1 MNKLYSY
8 RLFSFFLVVFFTLHL
23 GAQSFN
29 FSGLVDADVTNPTS
43 LQFGP
48 NGKLYVS
55 QQNGFITEFT
65 VTRDGAAPGN
75 GTYTATNAVKI
86 NAIKNGVPN
95 HNDDGSISTIK
106 KRLITGLYV
115 AGTAANPILYVSSS
129 DSRIGGTNSGE
140 DTNLDTNSGVL
151 SRLTWNGSGWD
162 RVDLVRGLPRCEE
175 NHATNGM
182 DMFTNGGST
191 YLMLQQGGNANEGAP
206 SNNFAGTPET
216 YLAGAMLI
224 VNLTQL
230 EGMAIYTD
238 PRNGASYVYDLPTLN
253 DPTRAD
259 ITNTD
264 PNFPYPSGHPMF
276 NATIDE
282 GDPFGGNDSRNQ
294 AFTEAGGP
302 VQIFAPGFR
311 NAYDVVVTDD
321 GRIFSG
327 DNGSNK
333 DWGGP
338 PVIRTAAGA
347 LKGDQSTTNYN
358 PGAGDYVT
366 NEFNLSNGTIDV
378 DDGLHYVGNITDP
391 NNTYYAGHPVPIR
404 AFPSRAE
411 VRVHVFDPSLMVPA
425 WVVEDTYNWAD
436 LIIGVSGY
444 FKTSFSIA
452 DFPDDTRQGEF
463 LSGDVG
469 NSKVNILDVV
479 NFSTNGMCEY
489 TATNFGGAM
498 VGDLLT
504 ASYTPGG
511 NINRYQLDAS
521 GTGLLAKDNSFLSG
535 FASQPLDVIAQSDT
549 DPFPGTIWA
558 ATYGADNIT
567 VFEPVDFGPCLQPGE
582 AGYDPNEDSDSDGY
596 TNGDEI
602 DNGTDHCNG
611 GSKPEDNDNDLVSD
625 LNDPDDD
632 NDGIPDVNDVFALD
646 ADNGTTTDLPINYP
660 FLNNDPGTGFAGLGF
675 TGWMSNGS
683 SDYIDQYDLSNLSFG
698 GAGGKATIDLVP
710 EGDALGATNT
720 QENGFQFGINVD
732 TGSPA
737 FTIHSEIEIPFSG
750 VPPVDSQSYGIF
762 IGNGDQDNY
771 LKVVI
776 MDGITNG
783 DGIDGFEVVLEN
795 GGVPVS
801 STYDAPNLLA
811 ATAVDIYISVDPA
824 ANTAQPFY
832 SLNGG
837 NTIVQLGAP
846 ITLPTS
852 FLSAADNTGMAVG
865 MISTSAGAGPE
876 FVATWDF
883 IRVTEDGP
891 ANIVVDPDPIDFGA
905 LAVNSGEAQI
915 SSSAL
920 NTGGPATGPVQIT
933 GLTITG
939 TDAALF
945 QTFATTPATV
955 GPGSSISI
963 PVSFT
968 PNSTEGQKNANLII
982 THSGANSPL
991 TIPLSATLAS
1001 TTVVSRIN
1009 AGGEAVTATD
1019 GNMNWEFNADTGSY
1033 AGTTYSVNVG
1043 AIFDSDLTFAN
1054 RHSSIPA
1061 SMDEATFNALFAQER
1076 FDQSGGAD
1084 MNFSIPVPNGT
1095 YTINLFMGNSFLD
1108 TSQVGERVFDIA
1120 LEGTILKNDLDLIT
1134 EFGHQSGGML
1144 SLQTEVTDGVLNIV
1158 FLEEIES
1165 PLVNAIEVLAG
1176 GSAFS
1181 PIVIQPLADVNSE
1194 EGDSGTFFSVGSTG
1208 GDPAENF
1215 TYSISGNPNGTS
1227 IEPTNG
1233 QVSGVIAAGASMG
1246 SPDGNGI
1253 YTVTITVTKPGS
1265 LPVTQS
1271 LQWNILSEVW
1281 VDKDENENYTA
1292 RHECSFVQAGDKF
1305 YLMGGR
1311 ENALGV
1317 DVYDYENDSWIN
1329 LANSAPQEFNH
1340 FQATE
1345 YQGLIWII
1353 GAFKDNNFP
1362 IEEPADFIWIFDPAT
1377 NDWIQGPPIPN
1388 ARKRGSTGL
1397 VVYNDKFYIVGGNT
1411 IGHNGGYVPWF
1422 DEYDPATGIWTP
1434 LVDAPRARDHFSA
1447 VVIDDKLYLAGGR
1460 LSGGIG
1466 NVFTPTIAEV
1476 DVYDFTN
1483 ETWSSLPSAQNI
1495 PTPRG
1500 GAAAVNFNDKL
1511 VVIGGEVE
1519 NEVVYGVNRNDA
1531 LEITEEYDPVAQSW
1545 SRIEDLNHKRH
1556 GTQAITSGGGIFIL
1570 GGSPVKAS
1578 GNQKNM
1584 EFFGFDTPV
1593 GTPSLASSLA
1603 AATNV
1608 IIADDT
1614 TEDILLNV
1622 TNGNEAIFVKS
1633 MQLSGPNAADFSI
1646 DSGELTNQL
1655 LNANSSHTLQVSLSG
1670 TGANRSAV
1678 LTITYGDDSIIT
1690 INLANFDN
1698 SLNLEA
1704 IADQNNNEGDV
1715 VSLQVMAN
1723 AASNYSASN
1732 LPPTLT
1738 INPTTGLISGTISNG
1753 GANVGPFEEENGLVI
1768 IEAESGTLE
1777 TSWTTTTTGGA
1788 TGIIAGSNHFNN
1800 QNGGTIPYEITI
1812 TTPGVYRFNWRNFY
1826 SGSAATDEND
1836 SWLKFPNTN
1845 DVWFFGH
1852 LGDPGDEA
1860 TLISNLQAST
1870 FTNIVFPIGSSRVT
1884 PDTTPKGNGSNGFFK
1899 AYRTGGNSEVYD
1911 WEAFTSDFEDY
1922 DIYVWF
1928 VNAGTYTMEVSERSA
1943 GHAIDKMALYKL
1955 DGPNYTDG
1963 QLTAA
1968 PESQR
1973 TAGDGASINSP
1984 YNVSISVTDNSTPP
1998 TTATTDFIWYIGA
2011 TGDPIP
2017 VITATPDN
2025 GFAPL
2030 EVTFTGSSSTDDVG
2044 ISSYTWDFMDGSPP
2058 VTTADPVHTFT
2069 TPGIYNVQLTVE
2081 DTDNNTAIATKEIIV
2096 RDSATDGDFRINTG
2110 GPSLSYNGQTWLAD
2124 DYFAGGSVFSNNI
2137 PISNTGNDELYQ
2149 SERFAGSGNITYQIP
2164 VASGD
2169 YTVNLHFAETFFGVS
2184 GSGSTG
2190 GVGSRIFN
2198 INIEGNQGVINNYDI
2213 VTAAGGSGKAVVENF
2228 QNVTVSDGNLT
2239 IVLTGIIQNP
2249 KINGIEV
2256 LLPANLTAPT
2266 VYAGDDVALSIDNT
2280 PLTLDGSAYDP
2291 DGGAIATYQWTQ
2303 ISGPNTATFNNATI
2317 EDPEIGG
2324 LVEGD
2329 YVFQLSATDDE
2340 AATATDEVTISV
2352 VGEPTTLFI
2361 NSGGPAFTFD
2371 GTDWIADDYFNSGST
2386 FPNPIPIA
2394 NTENDQLYQ
2403 TERFKIGNNSLIYE
2417 IPVQFAGEYNVDLHF
2432 AELFYGVA
2440 GGAPGGVGSRIF
2452 NVDVE
2457 NGQGQLTN
2465 YDIVA
2470 AAGGSAT
2477 AIIEDFKSINV
2488 TDGSLTITL
2497 TSVVENPK
2505 ISGIG
2510 VFETRV
2516 PVVDAGT
2523 DQTIALPTNSVTING
2538 TATDPDG
2545 GAIMSYQWTQ
2555 VSGPSVA
2562 TLTGDMS
2569 ADLVASNLVEGAYI
2583 FRLTATDDENATGFD
2598 EIMITVLPDNGNVA
2612 PTAVA
2617 TATPLSGDAPL
2628 EVTFTGS
2635 DSTDDV
2641 GVTGYSWDF
2650 KDGNTSTDADPT
2662 HTFTAEG
2669 TYEVELTVTDVD
2681 GLTDMATVTITVGQM
2696 GNQAPTALAE
2706 ATPTAGEAPLTVSFT
2721 GSNSSDDEAIVG
2733 YAWDFMDGSTS
2744 TEADPSHIFTT
2755 EGIYDVELT
2764 VTDGEGLTG
2773 TATVQIL
2780 VGTGPFAVV
2789 EADPLTGGAPLL
2801 VNFTGSGSTGSV
2813 AITGYSWD
2821 FGDGNSSTEAD
2832 PQHIYTLPGTYSASL
2847 TVTDADGTTN
2857 TASIDIVVTAGSTM
2871 DIILETN
2878 PANPDD
2884 GGVVRI
2890 VVVNLPENV
2899 DVMNI
2904 TVHDIGGRY
2913 VAGHVAESIEVG
2925 GMYEVPIAAFRNGVY
2940 LIRVV
2945 MSDGESTLLKL
2956 LVAN

>member
-1 MNKLYSY
+1 MRKFYLKT
-8 RLFSFFLVVFFTLHL
+8 FSVFIWAFLLLGTLVSELH
-23 GAQSFN
+23 AQINFN
-29 FSGLVDADVTNPTS
+29 QSDLDLDGTTFLAGVTAME
-43 LQFGP
+43 FGP
-48 NGKLYVS
+48 DGKLYTADYKS
-55 QQNGFITEFT
+55 GFIKVLTIQKNASNNYV
-65 VTRDGAAPGN
+65 VTDAQNLN
-75 GTYTATNAVKI
+75 GIRTMDD
-86 NAIKNGVPN
+86 
-95 HNDDGSISTIK
+95 HNDDGTIHNSVQ
-106 KRLITGLYV
+106 RQITGLTV
-115 AGTAANPILYVSSS
+115 AGTAVNPIIYVSSS
-129 DSRIGGTNSGE
+129 DIRIGAGE
-140 DTNLDTNSGVL
+140 GGGNGDVGLDTNSGVIT
-151 SRLTWNGSGWD
+151 RFTFNGSNWD
-162 RVDLVRGLPRCEE
+162 VVDLVRGLPRSEE
-175 NHATNGM
+175 NHSTNGLQLTTINGV
-182 DMFTNGGST
+182 DYLLVASGGFTNAGGPST
-191 YLMLQQGGNANEGAP
+191 NFVYICEYALSGAILSVDLDALDLLPVLSDGG
-206 SNNFAGTPET
+206 
-216 YLAGAMLI
+216 
-224 VNLTQL
+224 
-230 EGMAIYTD
+230 
-238 PRNGASYVYDLPTLN
+238 RSYIYDLPTLD
-253 DPTRAD
+253 DPTR
-259 ITNTD
+259 TNVNGITD
-264 PNFPYPSGHPMF
+264 PDAVGYTGEDIN
-276 NATIDE
+276 
-282 GDPFGGNDSRNQ
+282 DPFGGNDGLNQ
-294 AFTEAGGP
+294 AIIVPGGP
-302 VQIFAPGFR
+302 VQIFSPGYR
-311 NAYDVVVTDD
+311 NAYDLVVTE
-321 GRIFSG
+321 SG
-327 DNGSNK
+327 ALYVTDNGANGS
-333 DWGGP
+333 WGGFPVNEGTLNVTNEYDPSEPGSNSPSGGEQINNEDHLQLVTTDLQSYVPGSYYGGHPNPTRANPAGAGLYVAPNANGNTGAVWRTLKYDPDTSSPGTTDDITQALPADWP
-338 PVIRTAAGA
+338 PLPVLDANPDEGDWRGPGLPNPDGPVDGEIAIWTTNTNPIVEYTASDFGGA
-347 LKGDQSTTNYN
+347 LKGNLL
-358 PGAGDYVT
+358 AGHDAGNIRRVQL
-366 NEFNLSNGTIDV
+366 NANGT
-378 DDGLHYVGNITDP
+378 L
-391 NNTYYAGHPVPIR
+391 
-404 AFPSRAE
+404 
-411 VRVHVFDPSLMVPA
+411 
-425 WVVEDTYNWAD
+425 AD
-436 LIIGVSGY
+436 LDQ
-444 FKTSFSIA
+444 T
-452 DFPDDTRQGEF
+452 F
-463 LSGDVG
+463 LSGVG
-469 NSKVNILDVV
+469 
-479 NFSTNGMCEY
+479 
-489 TATNFGGAM
+489 GGGF
-498 VGDLLT
+498 VLGLT
-504 ASYTPGG
+504 ANG
-511 NINRYQLDAS
+511 D
-521 GTGLLAKDNSFLSG
+521 
-535 FASQPLDVIAQSDT
+535 SQI
-549 DPFPGTIWA
+549 FPGTIWA
-558 ATYGADNIT
+558 GTISGSIV
-567 VFEPVDFGPCLQPGE
+567 VFEPDVAVNCIDPGQPG
-582 AGYDPNEDSDSDGY
+582 YDANADYDNDGY
-596 TNGDEI
+596 TNQDEE
-602 DNGTDHCNG
+602 DNGTDPCNG
-611 GSKPEDNDNDLVSD
+611 GSQPLDFDKSQGAPFISD
-625 LNDPDDD
+625 LNDLDDD
-632 NDGIPDVNDVFALD
+632 SDGIPDALDPFQLGDPDTAGSDAFSIPINNDLFNSQQGLGGIFGLGMTGLMNNGDTGANWKDWLDVEGAGPNPDDVLGGAPGLMTSHMTSGTALAGTDTQEKGYQYGVQTSTATGGFTVFGNLIGLDVPLGIYGNASAPNGELGHFIGDGTQENYIKMVLTKDGITALQEIGNVPQTPINIPISIANRPSNDIVFYFVVDPSTGQVDLEYAIDGGVRSSVGTIMAQGAILTAIQQASQDLAVGFIGTSGATGVELEGTWDFLNVFGEEPVVSQQLPNITRSINAANESIDLNDYFLDDKGTANLTYTVFQNSNTAIGATVSGDNLNLIFPASPAVSNITIRATDNDSFFVDNSFTVTVVDGPIVLYRVNCGGNEINAIDGGLNWEGDTPTNSSQYLSVAGTNQVFSSTNIPFDGSIDQSTTPVEIFASERFDANTGAPNMMYSFPVAQNGNYEVRLYMANSFAGTSQAGDRIFDAEIEGVVLPLLNDIDLSGTYGHQTGTVITHTLKVTDGSVDVSFLHGTIENPLINAIEILD
-646 ADNGTTTDLPINYP
+646 ADNDDTPIY
-660 FLNNDPGTGFAGLGF
+660 LNPVANQFNNPGQALDGSLGV
-675 TGWMSNGS
+675 NA
-683 SDYIDQYDLSNLSFG
+683 FG
-698 GAGGKATIDLVP
+698 G
-710 EGDALGATNT
+710 
-720 QENGFQFGINVD
+720 
-732 TGSPA
+732 
-737 FTIHSEIEIPFSG
+737 
-750 VPPVDSQSYGIF
+750 
-762 IGNGDQDNY
+762 
-771 LKVVI
+771 
-776 MDGITNG
+776 
-783 DGIDGFEVVLEN
+783 
-795 GGVPVS
+795 
-801 STYDAPNLLA
+801 
-811 ATAVDIYISVDPA
+811 
-824 ANTAQPFY
+824 
-832 SLNGG
+832 
-837 NTIVQLGAP
+837 
-846 ITLPTS
+846 
-852 FLSAADNTGMAVG
+852 
-865 MISTSAGAGPE
+865 
-876 FVATWDF
+876 
-883 IRVTEDGP
+883 
-891 ANIVVDPDPIDFGA
+891 
-905 LAVNSGEAQI
+905 
-915 SSSAL
+915 
-920 NTGGPATGPVQIT
+920 
-933 GLTITG
+933 
-939 TDAALF
+939 
-945 QTFATTPATV
+945 
-955 GPGSSISI
+955 
-963 PVSFT
+963 
-968 PNSTEGQKNANLII
+968 
-982 THSGANSPL
+982 
-991 TIPLSATLAS
+991 
-1001 TTVVSRIN
+1001 
-1009 AGGEAVTATD
+1009 D
-1019 GNMNWEFNADTGSY
+1019 GNLQFSASGLP
-1033 AGTTYSVNVG
+1033 AG
-1043 AIFDSDLTFAN
+1043 
-1054 RHSSIPA
+1054 
-1061 SMDEATFNALFAQER
+1061 
-1076 FDQSGGAD
+1076 
-1084 MNFSIPVPNGT
+1084 
-1095 YTINLFMGNSFLD
+1095 
-1108 TSQVGERVFDIA
+1108 
-1120 LEGTILKNDLDLIT
+1120 
-1134 EFGHQSGGML
+1134 
-1144 SLQTEVTDGVLNIV
+1144 VT
-1158 FLEEIES
+1158 
-1165 PLVNAIEVLAG
+1165 
-1176 GSAFS
+1176 
-1181 PIVIQPLADVNSE
+1181 
-1194 EGDSGTFFSVGSTG
+1194 
-1208 GDPAENF
+1208 
-1215 TYSISGNPNGTS
+1215 

-1233 QVSGVIAAGASMG
+1233 QIGGTVAANADLN
-1246 SPDGNGI
+1246 SP
-1253 YTVTITVTKPGS
+1253 YSVTITVDDSDADSGDIETLNFEWIIGE
-1265 LPVTQS
+1265 
-1271 LQWNILSEVW
+1271 NVW
-1281 VDKDENENYTA
+1281 VDKDEDENYTA

-1311 ENALGV
+1311 ENATGV
-1317 DVYDYENDSWIN
+1317 DVYDYENDTWVN

-1353 GAFKDNNFP
+1353 GAFKDNTFP

-1377 NDWIQGPPIPN
+1377 NDWIQGPPIPD

-1397 VVYNDKFYIVGGNT
+1397 VVYNNKFYIVGGNT
-1411 IGHNGGYVPWF
+1411 DGHDGGYVPWF

-1447 VVIDDKLYLAGGR
+1447 AVIDDKLYLAGGR
-1460 LSGGIG
+1460 LSGGPG
-1466 NVFTPTIAEV
+1466 GVFAPTIAEV
-1476 DVYDFTN
+1476 DVYDFTAGS
-1483 ETWSSLPSAQNI
+1483 WSSLPSGQNL

-1500 GAAAVNFNDKL
+1500 GASAVNFNDKL

-1531 LEITEEYDPVAQSW
+1531 LEITEEYDPVSQAW

-1570 GGSPVKAS
+1570 GGSPVKAG

-1593 GTPSLASSLA
+1593 GTPSLASNLA

-1608 IIADDT
+1608 IIADGI

-1622 TNGNEAIFVKS
+1622 TNGNEGIFVKS

-1655 LNANSSHTLQVSLSG
+1655 LNANSSHILQITLSG
-1670 TGANRSAV
+1670 TGPNRSAV
-1678 LTITYGDDSIIT
+1678 LTIEHGDDSITT
-1690 INLANFDN
+1690 INVANFDN
-1698 SLNLEA
+1698 SLSLDA
-1704 IADQNNNEGDV
+1704 IGDQNNNEGDV
-1715 VSLQVMAN
+1715 VSLQVQAN

-1753 GANVGPFEEENGLVI
+1753 GAGVGPFEEDNGLVI
-1768 IEAESGTLE
+1768 LEAESGTLE
-1777 TSWTTTTTGGA
+1777 TSWTTTTAGGA
-1788 TGIIAGSNHFNN
+1788 TGIIAGSNHFST
-1800 QNGGTIPYEITI
+1800 QNGGTIPYDITI

-1826 SGSAATDEND
+1826 SGSSSTDEND
-1836 SWLKFPNTN
+1836 NWLKFPNTN
-1845 DVWFFGH
+1845 DVWFFGYK
-1852 LGDPGDEA
+1852 GDPGDEA
-1860 TLISNLQAST
+1860 TLISNLQASN
-1870 FTNIVFPIGSSRVT
+1870 FTNIVFPKGSSRIT
-1884 PDTTPKGNGSNGFFK
+1884 PETTPEGNGSNGFFK
-1899 AYRTGGNSEVYD
+1899 IFRVGGSAEVYD
-1911 WEAFTSDFEDY
+1911 WQAFTSDFDEH

-1928 VNAGTYTMEVSERSA
+1928 VNPGTYTMEVSERSA

-1955 DGPNYTDG
+1955 DGPDYTDG
-1963 QLTAA
+1963 QLTSA

-1973 TAGDGASINSP
+1973 TAGEGASVNSP
-1984 YNVSISVTDNSTPP
+1984 YNVSISVTDNSSPP
-1998 TTATTDFIWYIGA
+1998 TTATTDFIWYVGA
-2011 TGDPIP
+2011 VGDPIP

-2044 ISSYTWDFMDGSPP
+2044 INSYTWDFMDGSLP
-2058 VTTADPVHTFT
+2058 VTIADPVHTFA
-2069 TPGIYNVQLTVE
+2069 TPGIYEVQLTVE

-2096 RDSATDGDFRINTG
+2096 RDPATDGDFRINTG

-2124 DYFAGGSVFSNNI
+2124 DYFVGGSVFSNNI
-2137 PISNTGNDELYQ
+2137 QIANTGNDQLYQ

-2169 YTVNLHFAETFFGVS
+2169 YTVNLHFAELFFGVS
-2184 GSGSTG
+2184 GSGSAG

-2198 INIEGNQGVINNYDI
+2198 INIEGNQGVVNNYDI
-2213 VTAAGGSGKAVVENF
+2213 VAAAGGSGKAVVENF
-2228 QNVTVSDGNLT
+2228 QDITVNDGNLT
-2239 IVLTGIIQNP
+2239 IVLTGVLENP
-2249 KINGIEV
+2249 KISGIEV
-2256 LLPANLTAPT
+2256 LLPTNLSDPT
-2266 VYAGDDVALSIDNT
+2266 VYAGDDIALSIDNT

-2291 DGGAIATYQWTQ
+2291 DGGAIAMYQWTQ
-2303 ISGPNTATFNNATI
+2303 ISGPNTATFNDANI
-2317 EDPEIGG
+2317 EDPEISG

-2329 YVFQLSATDDE
+2329 YVFRISATDDE

-2361 NSGGPAFTFD
+2361 NSGGPAFSFD

-2403 TERFKIGNNSLIYE
+2403 TERFKAGSNSLIYE
-2417 IPVQFAGEYNVDLHF
+2417 IPVQFAGAYNVDLHF
-2432 AELFYGVA
+2432 AELFFGVP
-2440 GGAPGGVGSRIF
+2440 GDGASGGVGSRIF

-2510 VFETRV
+2510 VIETRV
-2516 PVVDAGT
+2516 PIVDAGT

-2545 GAIMSYQWTQ
+2545 GAIVSYQWTQ

-2721 GSNSSDDEAIVG
+2721 GSNSSDDEGIVG
-2733 YAWDFMDGSTS
+2733 YAWDFRDGSTS